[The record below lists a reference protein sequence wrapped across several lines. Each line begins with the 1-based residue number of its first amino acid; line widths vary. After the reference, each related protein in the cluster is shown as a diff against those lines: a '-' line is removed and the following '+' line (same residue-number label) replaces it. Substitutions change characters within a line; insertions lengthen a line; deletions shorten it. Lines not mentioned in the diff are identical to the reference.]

1 LRVPASVLPL
11 RHNILINPAHAD
23 IGRIREVSRARLA
36 WPRRLMEHLAAMRT
50 AG

>member
-1 LRVPASVLPL
+1 V
-11 RHNILINPAHAD
+11 HAD